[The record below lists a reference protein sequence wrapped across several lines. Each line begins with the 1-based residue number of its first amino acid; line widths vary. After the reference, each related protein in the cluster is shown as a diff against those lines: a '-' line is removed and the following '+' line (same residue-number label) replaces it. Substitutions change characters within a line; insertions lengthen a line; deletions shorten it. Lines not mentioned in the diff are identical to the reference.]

1 MSLIKSQEEKNYW
14 EDNQHKTKL
23 NMIFYKF
30 IQGDIDESLIFTIYH
45 LDSDTLTFLKKYIEV
60 LTVPNNV
67 IDHSLI
73 ENKLLLCLQT
83 WLTDYFPQ
91 DWTEECSKILDQFLD
106 KLEDKK
112 LIQCVKDIKRI
123 SKKKPIEKIEEFNF
137 QICFVNEFLLL
148 DDCEI
153 AKEISLISET
163 IFESFTHYDFY
174 KINGNTYVYK
184 KHGKFFHFLT
194 NFTTEFILLQETPE

>member
-1 MSLIKSQEEKNYW
+1 
-14 EDNQHKTKL
+14 
-23 NMIFYKF
+23 
-30 IQGDIDESLIFTIYH
+30 
-45 LDSDTLTFLKKYIEV
+45 V